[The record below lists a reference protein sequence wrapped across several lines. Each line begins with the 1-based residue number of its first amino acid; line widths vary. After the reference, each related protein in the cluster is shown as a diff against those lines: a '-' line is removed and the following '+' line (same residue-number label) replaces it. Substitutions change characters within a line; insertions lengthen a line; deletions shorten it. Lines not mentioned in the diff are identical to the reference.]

1 MKSKGVLASY
11 DPETGTMTSLVLIPG
26 HPSSFFVD
34 YYVDR
39 LVLLKG
45 DSAISEQVR
54 SFDKVT
60 YKRVCVT
67 LGKDNE
73 VKGIEKIKGSTKE

>member
-1 MKSKGVLASY
+1 M
-11 DPETGTMTSLVLIPG
+11 
-26 HPSSFFVD
+26 
-34 YYVDR
+34 DR

-45 DSAISEQVR
+45 DSAISEQVK